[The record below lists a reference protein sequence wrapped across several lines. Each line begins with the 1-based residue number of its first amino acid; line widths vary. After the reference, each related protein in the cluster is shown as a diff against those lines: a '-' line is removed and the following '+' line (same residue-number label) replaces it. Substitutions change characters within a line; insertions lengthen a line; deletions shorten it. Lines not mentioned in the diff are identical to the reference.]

1 MANIYF
7 GKWEPHQK
15 LLNQRYHKLVD
26 KIVKFA
32 HEAGPDPCK
41 RQFAAEPLID
51 FVIFTG
57 ITDKSVDYMYRHY
70 VYHKL
75 AKMYQLDV
83 DKLELDD
90 LYTEF
95 ALFPENVRVKLA
107 Q

>member
-1 MANIYF
+1 MTAVHF
-7 GKWEPHQK
+7 GKWEPHIK
-15 LLNQRYHKLVD
+15 LLNRRYNRLID

-32 HEAGPDPCK
+32 GEAGPDPYK

-51 FVIFTG
+51 FVIVQG
-57 ITDKSVDYMYRHY
+57 ITDKTMDYMYRHF

-75 AKMYQLDV
+75 SKIYQLDI

-95 ALFPENVRVKLA
+95 SLFPENVKLRLS
-107 Q
+107 